1 LTAGRPKRISIDRL
15 DCEGIAGLMEN
26 GFTLKEAL
34 SLLEDRKNRDCFR
47 EIQNRLENG
56 EKISEFF
63 HQYCPK
69 VYRSYYSCFAACVP
83 FLESLRLSM
92 AVVAEEEQ
100 QKRMYRKGL
109 LYPCLLFLASL
120 AGVVLFNELCFPAL
134 LSLADSFRISGPDY
148 RRMQGIIRF
157 ATAAAAAVI
166 LVLAV
171 LFAYYSRPQNQV
183 RGYQIASRWH
193 VFPVL
198 RQHASADFVR
208 FFRQCQKT
216 GIRTREAMVLL
227 KSMEQKPLVRFLA
240 ESIDRSLQQGQ
251 KMETAMQDP
260 HIDSTLARFFTIAVY
275 SSNLERMLDGYL
287 EMSCARIKRHCRMI
301 TVAVQTASYL
311 SIGAVIIVVYQLLM
325 MPLSILAQL

>member
-1 LTAGRPKRISIDRL
+1 
-15 DCEGIAGLMEN
+15 MEN

-34 SLLEDRKNRDCFR
+34 ELLENAKNRACFC
-47 EIQNRLENG
+47 EIRSRLENG
-56 EKISEFF
+56 EKIALFF
-63 HQYCPK
+63 HEYCPK
-69 VYRSYYSCFAACVP
+69 VFRSYYSCFAAYVP

-100 QKRMYRKGL
+100 QKSLYRKGL

-120 AGVVLFNELCFPAL
+120 AGVILFNELCFPAL
-134 LSLADSFRISGPDY
+134 MSLADGFHIRSVDY
-148 RRMQGIIRF
+148 HHLQMLIRF
-157 ATAAAAAVI
+157 ATTSVAALL

-193 VFPVL
+193 VLPGL

-216 GIRTREAMVLL
+216 GIRTREAMELL
-227 KSMEQKPLVRFLA
+227 KNMKQKPLVQFLA
-240 ESIDRSLQQGQ
+240 GTIDQSLLRGR

-260 HIDSTLARFFTIAVY
+260 HIDGTLTRFFTVAVY

-287 EMSCARIKRHCRMI
+287 AMSSARIQRHCRII
-301 TVAVQTASYL
+301 TAAVQTASYL

-325 MPLSILAQL
+325 LPLSILAQL